1 MLLKEGPSHVRT
13 RGFLRLDALGGVVL
27 LWWTLELV
35 AQSGMIERVLA
46 TIWGM
51 AFPDHWHTLSMW
63 CKFCALSSWKCDHL
77 RGLPRRSF
85 LLASS
90 SCWSPLSLGWFFAL
104 HTWNSPLLSST
115 WTYNTILECPML
127 YRFIVAAHYGYLV
140 LKILMPTTWS

>member
-51 AFPDHWHTLSMW
+51 AFPDH
-63 CKFCALSSWKCDHL
+63 
-77 RGLPRRSF
+77 
-85 LLASS
+85 
-90 SCWSPLSLGWFFAL
+90 
-104 HTWNSPLLSST
+104 
-115 WTYNTILECPML
+115 
-127 YRFIVAAHYGYLV
+127 
-140 LKILMPTTWS
+140 